1 MSLCKE
7 PQRVLD
13 SYKRVLWKDG
23 PLKLE
28 YSVGVSKEQM
38 AVCIYKVRDSK
49 VTRTYLLEVFI

>member
-38 AVCIYKVRDSK
+38 AVCIYKVSG
-49 VTRTYLLEVFI
+49 